1 LPTTPTT
8 LVPTNHEEL
17 LDPDWLLAA
26 LDDIPEGDRILRVER
41 TDSSKTRAEKLRFA
55 VTTEG
60 TSGRKV
66 RFYCAKAFLDGAPGS
81 IAPEARFYRDLAPR
95 LPMRTARVPYVA
107 VDPDTDASII
117 VMEDIVA
124 GGGLFMSPH
133 RPFPVPVARESLS
146 QLAALHGSTWG
157 LGSVSDLAWLGLNR
171 TMTMTMFDAAT
182 LQKLLDDGRADGFPD
197 ELRSGQNLFD
207 ALQVHASHPVTCVLH
222 GDTHTGNLYL
232 DSDGHPCFYDWETI
246 TTGNWAQD
254 VAYHLATV
262 LSIEDRRANEQEL
275 LRHYLSDLAANGGP
289 AIEFDEG
296 YALYCRSFTLGYLY
310 WVITQIRGRDE
321 VLAHMPRLEAAMEDH
336 DTYRLLGVT

>member
-1 LPTTPTT
+1 LPTAPMT
-8 LVPTNHEEL
+8 LVPTSHDEL
-17 LDPDWLLAA
+17 LDPDWLAVVLQD
-26 LDDIPEGDRILRVER
+26 LDEGDRIVRVER

-60 TSGRKV
+60 PGGHRV
-66 RFYCAKAFLDGAPGS
+66 RFYCAKAFLDGTPGS
-81 IAPEARFYRDLAPR
+81 IAPEARFYGELAPR
-95 LPMRTARVPYVA
+95 LPLRTARVPYVA

-146 QLAALHGSTWG
+146 QLAALHGSTWD
-157 LGSVSDLAWLGLNR
+157 LGSVSDLEWLGR
-171 TMTMTMFDAAT
+171 SRATAASIYDADT
-182 LQKLLDDGRADGFPD
+182 LQKLLDDGRADGFPA

-207 ALQVHASHPVTCVLH
+207 AMQVHTSMPVTCVLH

-232 DSDGHPCFYDWETI
+232 DRDGHPCFYDWETI
-246 TTGNWAQD
+246 TTGSWAQD
-254 VAYHLATV
+254 VAYHVAAV
-262 LSIEDRRANEQEL
+262 LSIEDRRASEQEL
-275 LRHYLSDLAANGGP
+275 IRHYLVELAANGGP
-289 AIEFDEG
+289 VISFEEG
-296 YALYCRSFTLGYLY
+296 YDLYLKSLSLGYLY

-321 VLAHMPRLEAAMEDH
+321 VLAHMPRIGAAMADH